1 VLSILFSSFIIM
13 PRSSSLS
20 TSSLSDILTDI
31 DPSGLE
37 SSAVT
42 NSNPPLPPTN
52 AFTAL
57 GSITSRKRALVYVE
71 VERDPKRVR
80 TSAIWAHGR
89 EVQLENSTN
98 GQRFWECNLCH
109 TRLTAS
115 ATTNAG
121 THLRRIHMIKM
132 NSPALLALTVLDQQL
147 QGVEQQQLNN
157 TSLSQ
162 NLSLQERLV
171 RFATICHIPYN
182 AITSKHFRSLF
193 LCSTTAATEI
203 LPYLPTSHNT
213 IQA

>member
-1 VLSILFSSFIIM
+1 MYIYIKIGSVICLALAQPPYPLNFGLDLLINATLLHSQIAIIVLSILFSNFIIM

-20 TSSLSDILTDI
+20 PSSLSDILTDI

-57 GSITSRKRALVYVE
+57 ALIPSRKRALVYVE

-109 TRLTAS
+109 IRLTAS

-132 NSPALLALTVLDQQL
+132 NSPALLALTVMDQQL

-157 TSLSQ
+157 TSLS
-162 NLSLQERLV
+162 
-171 RFATICHIPYN
+171 
-182 AITSKHFRSLF
+182 
-193 LCSTTAATEI
+193 
-203 LPYLPTSHNT
+203 
-213 IQA
+213 